1 MKIAIITFHFAR
13 NYGAVLQCYALQEW
27 LASQGHEVN
36 VLDYRPKTV
45 EKGYRWL
52 DIRRFWGR
60 TPARF
65 LRKTSTELRVIGDRK
80 RRYDAFEKF
89 IRTRL
94 NLAAPG
100 EGQYDL
106 IICGSDQIWNQR
118 LTDGPDPVYWGIE
131 SKNWGRRIVSYAA
144 SLENGLL
151 QTGPA
156 EIDFLK
162 GFDAVSVREESAASV
177 LKEMGLTVT
186 TCCDPVMLLERKDW
200 ENLAA
205 KSSLSRKN
213 YLLLYQVRYS
223 ERMYRHAET
232 LAKEKSLELVVLS
245 AKVEMQNSKGMGTAS
260 PEDFVRLIMDAD
272 YIVTSSFHGT
282 ALSLVLGKEF
292 ESVLFGDG
300 RDSRAA
306 GLLALRDSGRLGE
319 FIQKSKEYL
328 LTNCI

>member
-27 LASQGHEVN
+27 LASQGHEVS
-36 VLDYRPKTV
+36 VLDYRPKAV
-45 EKGYRWL
+45 EKGYKWL
-52 DIRRFWGR
+52 DIKRFWGK
-60 TPARF
+60 TPAKF
-65 LRKTSTELRVIGDRK
+65 LRKTSTELRVIADRR

-94 NLAAPG
+94 NLASPG
-100 EGQYDL
+100 AGQYDL
-106 IICGSDQIWNQR
+106 VICGSDQIWNQR
-118 LTDGPDPVYWGIE
+118 LTGGLDPVYWGIE
-131 SKNWGRRIVSYAA
+131 SKNWGRRIISYAA

-151 QTGPA
+151 QMGPS
-156 EIDFLK
+156 EIDILK

-177 LKEMGLTVT
+177 LKGMGIGT
-186 TCCDPVMLLERKDW
+186 TACCDPVMLLERKDW
-200 ENLAA
+200 EGLAA
-205 KSSLSRKN
+205 QSTLSRKN

-232 LAKEKSLELVVLS
+232 LAKEKGLELIVLS
-245 AKVEMQNSKGMGTAS
+245 AKVEMQNSNGMRMAS

-282 ALSLVLGKEF
+282 ALSLVLGKKF
-292 ESVLFGDG
+292 ESVFFGDG

-306 GLLALRDSGRLGE
+306 DLLALHDSGRLDD
-319 FIQKSKEYL
+319 FIMRSKDYL